1 MKKIIAILAL
11 SGMVIT
17 AHGYEQATNNVQQ
30 QNQSTAEK
38 QVEVITVT
46 GNRPIAFFRDQFQQA
61 EQEFFALYNAKETND
76 EFKIEC
82 GAEKRSFS
90 HVARNTCEPR
100 YVEQTIYEMT
110 QEALEIGSK
119 RQGLQGQLQNLSS
132 RRAIEL
138 KLKAK
143 RKKHLASLRSIVEQN
158 PDLQL
163 KLLHLNQAKYALEKK
178 RAEHFGE
185 DLVSQEAKEIVAS
198 NKQFVEAEE
207 QK

>member
-1 MKKIIAILAL
+1 MKKMIATLAL
-11 SGMVIT
+11 SGMVLT

-30 QNQSTAEK
+30 QNQASSEQK
-38 QVEVITVT
+38 VEVITVT
-46 GNRPIAFFRDQFQQA
+46 GNRPIAFFRDQFQKA
-61 EQEFFALYNAKETND
+61 EQEFFALYNAKEMND
-76 EFKIEC
+76 EFRIEC
-82 GAEKRSFS
+82 GAQKHSFS
-90 HVARNTCEPR
+90 HLARNVCEPK
-100 YVEQTIYEMT
+100 YIEQTIYEMT

-138 KLKAK
+138 KLKSK

-178 RAEHFGE
+178 RAEKFGE
-185 DLVSQEAKEIVAS
+185 DLVSQEAKEVIAA
-198 NKQFVEAEE
+198 NKQFVEDNGQE
-207 QK
+207 